1 MSIKWVSTIGD
12 LKVIPQDFIPR
23 GVLWITSDGDDRK
36 IFLGLKFSNFRIFW
50 VGKFGKNF
58 IGWLD
63 VSRDFFLGIQ
73 NNLKIHGSA
82 RATNKNSIS
91 NLFFMLYH
99 LMLSGKF
106 YGWENQHGISLR
118 VNFWSRDFCGF
129 WFLPPF
135 DHPHHLKSRVPLP
148 LPPCWGLVHVVQ
160 TLELKRLIN
169 LLFLNSMSK
178 QPASSSS
185 LQVQYHPMYI
195 SFKIQF
201 L

>member
-1 MSIKWVSTIGD
+1 M
-12 LKVIPQDFIPR
+12 IPQDLIPR
-23 GVLWITSDGDDRK
+23 GVLWITSDRDDRK

-63 VSRDFFLGIQ
+63 VSRDFFGGIQ

-82 RATNKNSIS
+82 GATHKNSIS

-148 LPPCWGLVHVVQ
+148 LPSLLGFGPCGPNLRIKKVN
-160 TLELKRLIN
+160 KLIISKFYVKTTCIK
-169 LLFLNSMSK
+169 LF
-178 QPASSSS
+178 SSSAIPPY
-185 LQVQYHPMYI
+185 VYI
-195 SFKIQF
+195 F
-201 L
+201 